1 MTMEQLFYNG
11 DIITMENKEDKPEA
25 VLVRNGI
32 IAAVGTLAEV
42 QAQAGKD
49 CVQTDLQGN
58 TLMPSFVDAHGH
70 LSMTVQYMAMADLS
84 SAESFEDIV
93 QLLKEFKQQQ
103 NLGPGEPIFGY
114 SYDHNFLKEQTYPTC
129 DILDQVSVDAPIGI
143 WHTSAHM
150 AVVNSKAMELL
161 GIDENTPSPEGGLIA
176 RYPGTNKPNGYLEE
190 TALAP
195 VRELQMKVKM
205 NLEKQLQ
212 EAQMKYISH
221 GVTTVQD
228 GAGNEMTVN
237 MLRKVA
243 NEGRLLVDVVAYPS
257 FGFGD
262 PVAALEHNKDCVR
275 QYVNRFKIGGY
286 KIVLDGSPQGK
297 TAWMTKPYE
306 NSGDYC
312 GYPWME
318 NEAVEGYIKKVLASN
333 QQVLVH
339 CNGDAA
345 GDQYLNAYEKAYAES
360 DNPNKANLRPV
371 MIHCQTAREDQLDRM
386 QKLNMIPSIFVAHVN
401 YWGDVHLKNFG
412 QERGSRVSPV
422 NSALKRGLVYNFHT
436 DTPVVQPDMFHTIW
450 AAVNRVTRNGIVSGP
465 EQRIDVYDA
474 LKGLTINAAYEYF
487 EENSKGSIKV
497 GKRADLIIVDQNPL
511 KADKMELKNIQVLE
525 TIKDGVTLY
534 RK

>member
-1 MTMEQLFYNG
+1 MEQLFYNG
-11 DIITMENKEDKPEA
+11 DIITMENKDDQPEA

-32 IAAVGTLAEV
+32 IAAVGTLAEL
-42 QAQAGKD
+42 QAQAASD

-58 TLMPSFVDAHGH
+58 TLMPSFIDAHGH
-70 LSMTVQYMAMADLS
+70 VSMTVQYMAMADLS

-93 QLLKEFKQQQ
+93 QLLKEFQQQ
-103 NLGPGEPIFGY
+103 RDLTHGEYIFGY
-114 SYDHNFLKEQTYPTC
+114 SYDHNFLKEQTYPTR
-129 DILDQVSVDAPIGI
+129 DVLDQVSTESPIVI

-150 AVVNSKAMELL
+150 AVVNSKALEIV
-161 GIDENTPSPEGGLIA
+161 GIDENTPNPEGGVIG
-176 RYPGTNKPNGYLEE
+176 RYPDTNKPNGYLEE
-190 TALAP
+190 TALTP
-195 VRELQMKVKM
+195 VRALQMNLKM
-205 NLEKQLQ
+205 DLYKQLE
-212 EAQMKYISH
+212 EAQMKYISN

-228 GAGNEMTVN
+228 GACNGMSIG
-237 MLRKVA
+237 MMRKVA
-243 NEGRLLVDVVAYPS
+243 NEGRLMVDVVGYPA
-257 FGFGD
+257 FGFD
-262 PVAALEHNKDCVR
+262 DTRDVLKQNADCVR

-297 TAWMTKPYE
+297 SAWMTKPYE

-312 GYPWME
+312 GYPWMKDE
-318 NEAVEGYIKKVLASN
+318 VVEGYVKAVLEDN

-345 GDQYLNAYEKAYAES
+345 GDQYLNAYTKAFAES
-360 DNPNKANLRPV
+360 DNPNKENLRPV
-371 MIHCQTAREDQLDRM
+371 MIHCQTVREDQLDRM
-386 QKLNMIPSIFVAHVN
+386 QELNMIPSIFVAHVN

-450 AAVNRVTRNGIVSGP
+450 AAVNRVTRNGVVSGP
-465 EQRIDVYDA
+465 EQRIGVYDA

-511 KADKMELKNIQVLE
+511 KADVMELKNIQVLE